1 MTRQEA
7 LALLKN
13 EIDELFYN
21 RWHKAPAMR
30 EALTVLESALNLPRP
45 DITSTRGKT
54 DWIAENFDGP
64 YEMFIDPVAL
74 FDAIHGVNLPRVDAK
89 NIDLEAEY
97 RDGFNGEHYQYLTG
111 QHTMIILGL
120 ELEEAERIRKALTGE
135 V

>member
-30 EALTVLESALNLPRP
+30 EALTVLESALNLPRVAAQSCNVI
-45 DITSTRGKT
+45 DH
-54 DWIAENFDGP
+54 EDGC
-64 YEMFIDPVAL
+64 YEFSCLCNTKD
-74 FDAIHGVNLPRVDAK
+74 
-89 NIDLEAEY
+89 
-97 RDGFNGEHYQYLTG
+97 
-111 QHTMIILGL
+111 
-120 ELEEAERIRKALTGE
+120 EAERIRKALTGE